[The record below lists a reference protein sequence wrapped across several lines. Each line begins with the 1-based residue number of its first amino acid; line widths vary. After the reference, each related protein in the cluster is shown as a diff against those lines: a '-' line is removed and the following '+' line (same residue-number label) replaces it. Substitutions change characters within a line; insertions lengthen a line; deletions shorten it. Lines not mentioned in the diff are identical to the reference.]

1 MAEPVAIHTT
11 ATGSSGSG
19 QRQFKKHKVLPRPPS
34 IRANDLDASPPS
46 RPVSEIVVDTDVPA
60 INFDPP
66 SPPTLKRQSKRIPT
80 GPELPPTPPAHSRTS
95 SSGHS
100 AAPSSPTISGSM
112 LQDSPDIVPAISPA
126 TPPDQR
132 SPPTPDVTPPQPANR
147 PKALR
152 PAPLARGAS
161 GTTTTES
168 RTESFTTAREELLSS
183 EEDDTPSTVRLSGRT
198 SQSTVRKVSV
208 PLPGQ
213 APDPKALDRALSR
226 LSPSKRY
233 KPSPKAKRPEANQ
246 DSRPRNASG
255 SREVEAMDR
264 SVTVK
269 LKPAPAPQTRRRGY
283 RRDVIEDVDDTI
295 IPSSA
300 IHAVRQLSLSE
311 KNHSHSRP
319 SSSPHSRR
327 DQQRRATNPTTV
339 ETEAPLKKRSSS
351 GKPPRSASSSVVDA
365 LLAEGQ
371 PQGRKTLRH
380 VRKQPALR
388 DLSGQYSERAS
399 STTELNLSAQPD
411 TQLRG
416 RPGRGRDRIESFV
429 SVSTV
434 NSVGSRKAR
443 REVLKN
449 GGIPVIVVPDRR
461 SSTRSTSR
469 EPSLRST
476 SSRRSRRTQSLSSA
490 PLDGKESSTTDRR
503 SRHAKSYSV
512 SDGSERT
519 IDFPPVIPARSSSL
533 SAPTSRTA
541 SRTCSLTTESI
552 RAHDAFQKQL
562 QQEQAKEQA
571 KDQAKKLSKEQTPT
585 ASAGPSE
592 HAKEQNTTQTA
603 SVKLEAHDAPV
614 AEKSDSDRHQ
624 SLEVPRV
631 SIQTSPDTYIFD
643 DPLKLGAASSLVA
656 SPRSDRFEDG
666 LSTKRLT
673 ARNTPFSVTSAETN
687 FTAPE
692 VSEALMVHMYAHQNS
707 SVLMVNHSAKPSDGS
722 VTTQNEVPRS
732 GGGFEPGKSVL
743 VDDNDE
749 GGIPVTP
756 PQPQFSLD
764 DIDSPL
770 RNPRS
775 PPQPPSH
782 PPALAFIPAT
792 PSGITPA
799 PDKDIQMGNFFES
812 IAEQPPSA
820 RRPSIVR
827 RAFSRRRR
835 NLSVEYPPNSSRTP
849 NFLKRALSLSRRR
862 NSRRGDDRITA
873 PYRGNYP
880 WEGDDPPEE
889 NKLHPFWR
897 PQWSADEDGYDDEY
911 DDDDDDERYQDRGRD
926 EGYMRY
932 PLVDNRPSRRRRS
945 ISARVKR
952 TLTGL
957 SSRDDDDYVID
968 DGDGPSR
975 RTIQRT
981 LSGNLRVMKR
991 RSSLHSLRRR
1001 FSQTERPSTDYDYRR
1016 SFWRGSSAQKRT
1028 RSLSRRRFSLDEPIE
1043 RIQGLSRRFSEKR
1056 REKRTQELRRKISG
1070 PKDVRGGVE
1079 EVIRSRKQ
1087 PGFL

>member
-1 MAEPVAIHTT
+1 MAEPVAIHTG

-19 QRQFKKHKVLPRPPS
+19 QRQFKKHKVLPRPLS

-46 RPVSEIVVDTDVPA
+46 RPVSEIVIDTDVPA

-95 SSGHS
+95 SSSHS

-112 LQDSPDIVPAISPA
+112 LQDSPDVVPAISPA

-132 SPPTPDVTPPQPANR
+132 SPPTPDVTPPPANR

-161 GTTTTES
+161 GTTTTDS

-183 EEDDTPSTVRLSGRT
+183 EEDDNPSTVRPSRRT
-198 SQSTVRKVSV
+198 SQATVRKESV
-208 PLPGQ
+208 PLAGQ
-213 APDPKALDRALSR
+213 VPDPKALDRALSQ

-233 KPSPKAKRPEANQ
+233 KNSPKAKRPEANQ

-269 LKPAPAPQTRRRGY
+269 LKPAPAPQSRRRGY

-300 IHAVRQLSLSE
+300 IQAVRQLSLSE

-327 DQQRRATNPTTV
+327 DQQRRATNPTAV
-339 ETEAPLKKRSSS
+339 ENEAPLKKRSSS

-371 PQGRKTLRH
+371 TQGRKTLRH

-399 STTELNLSAQPD
+399 SSTELNLLAQTDIQP
-411 TQLRG
+411 RG

-490 PLDGKESSTTDRR
+490 PIDGKESSTTSRR
-503 SRHAKSYSV
+503 SRHGKAYSV

-533 SAPTSRTA
+533 SAPTSRNA

-562 QQEQAKEQA
+562 QQEQAK
-571 KDQAKKLSKEQTPT
+571 DQVKKLAKEQTPT
-585 ASAGPSE
+585 ASADPLE
-592 HAKEQNTTQTA
+592 HAKDHNTTQTA
-603 SVKLEAHDAPV
+603 NGKLETQDAPV
-614 AEKSDSDRHQ
+614 VEKSDSDRHQ
-624 SLEVPRV
+624 SLE
-631 SIQTSPDTYIFD
+631 
-643 DPLKLGAASSLVA
+643 LGAASSLVA

-722 VTTQNEVPRS
+722 VTTQKEVPRS

-749 GGIPVTP
+749 EGIPVTP

-764 DIDSPL
+764 DVDSPL

-792 PSGITPA
+792 PSGLTPA
-799 PDKDIQMGNFFES
+799 PDKTIQMGNFFES
-812 IAEQPPSA
+812 IAEKPPAHGDLQSLDELSA
-820 RRPSIVR
+820 
-827 RAFSRRRR
+827 
-835 NLSVEYPPNSSRTP
+835 
-849 NFLKRALSLSRRR
+849 
-862 NSRRGDDRITA
+862 GD
-873 PYRGNYP
+873 G
-880 WEGDDPPEE
+880 
-889 NKLHPFWR
+889 
-897 PQWSADEDGYDDEY
+897 
-911 DDDDDDERYQDRGRD
+911 DRGRD

-957 SSRDDDDYVID
+957 SSREDDDYVID

-1043 RIQGLSRRFSEKR
+1043 RISGLSRRFSEKR